1 MALISAGGTTM
12 HDTNDEKNNPLPS
25 WNDGAVRRAIEDFVT
40 RVTTP
45 GSPQYVSPGAR
56 IAVFDNDGTLWCE
69 KPLPIELVFILK
81 RLVDMATENPSL
93 RERQPWKSACNKDN
107 VWLSAAIMKHYR
119 GDDSDV
125 KALMKGAIKAFA
137 GMDVEAYEAAVHRFL
152 QTTDHPTL
160 GRKFCECGYQP
171 MAELVRY
178 LERNG
183 FTNYIASGGDR
194 DFMRTIAQEVYGI
207 PRERVIGTS
216 NALRF
221 KDDKDRGEIFYR
233 EEPNVFDDGPAKPVR
248 IWSRVGRRPIL
259 GVGNSNGD
267 IPMLWFCAESTR
279 PSLKLLVNHD
289 DGNREFAY
297 QTGAEAS
304 LEAAR
309 KEGWIVISVKDDW
322 KTVFATSGGSS
333 RASVA

>member
-1 MALISAGGTTM
+1 M
-12 HDTNDEKNNPLPS
+12 NDEKNNPLQS
-25 WNDGAVRRAIEDFVT
+25 WNDGAARRAIEGFVT
-40 RVTTP
+40 RVTKP

-81 RLVDMATENPSL
+81 KLSDMAADTPAL
-93 RERQPWKSACNKDN
+93 RERQPWKSACNKDY
-107 VWLSAAIMKHYR
+107 VWLSAAITKHYK

-137 GMDVEAYEAAVHRFL
+137 GMDVEAYTAAASAFL
-152 QTTDHPTL
+152 HTADHPTL

-178 LERNG
+178 LEENG

-194 DFMRTIAQEVYGI
+194 EFMRPIAQEVYGI
-207 PRERVIGTS
+207 PPERVIGTS

-221 KDDKDRGEIFYR
+221 KDEKDRGEIFYR
-233 EEPNVFDDGPAKPVR
+233 EEPDVFDDGPAKPVR

-267 IPMLWFCAESTR
+267 IPMLWFCAEAAR
-279 PSLKLLVNHD
+279 PSLKLLINHD
-289 DGNREFAY
+289 DGNREFSY

-309 KEGWIVISVKDDW
+309 EEGWTVISVKDDW
-322 KTVFATSGGSS
+322 KTVFGDAGNSS

>member
-1 MALISAGGTTM
+1 M
-12 HDTNDEKNNPLPS
+12 NDENDNPLPS
-25 WNDGAVRRAIEDFVT
+25 WNDGAARRAIEDFIARVT
-40 RVTTP
+40 RS

-81 RLVDMATENPSL
+81 KLSDMAAANPSL
-93 RERQPWKSACNKDN
+93 RGRQPWKSACNQDHA
-107 VWLSAAIMKHYR
+107 WLGDAITRHYR
-119 GDDSDV
+119 GDDRDV
-125 KALMKGAIKAFA
+125 KVLMGGALAAFA
-137 GMDVEAYEAAVHRFL
+137 GMDVEAYEAAANDFL
-152 QTTDHPTL
+152 HTANHPTL
-160 GRKFCECGYQP
+160 GRRFCECGYQP
-171 MAELVRY
+171 MVELVRY
-178 LERNG
+178 LQTKG
-183 FTNYIASGGDR
+183 FTNYIVSSGDR
-194 DFMRTIAQEVYGI
+194 DFLRPIAQELYGI
-207 PRERVIGTS
+207 PPERVIGTS

-221 KDDKDRGEIFYR
+221 KEGKDAKDAKDGGEIFYR

-259 GVGNSNGD
+259 SVGNSNGD
-267 IPMLWFCAESTR
+267 IPMLWFCAEASR

-289 DGNREFAY
+289 DENREFAY

-309 KEGWIVISVKDDW
+309 SEGWTVISVKDDW
-322 KTVFATSGGSS
+322 KTVFSATGNSS